1 MILRAGSA
9 EPLTRCT
16 AYGTTYDEHA
26 VTVPR
31 SGDRALVA
39 VPRGVTPS
47 AVACYL
53 HGRTGD
59 ERSIDDRAGLRD
71 GLLDAGYVVASP
83 YLHGDQWGNRL
94 AQDAVVA
101 LDEWVSR
108 RWPVTVR
115 FLIGE
120 SMGAN
125 AAANAVRLR
134 EVAWDGAVFIAP
146 SLSLRAVWDRGEHG
160 RDTVRDAFRVSADG
174 HDLES
179 KTEHWDAVR
188 HEPGD
193 YVGVPIRVYA
203 SREDEVA
210 NIAGVTGPW
219 VEMLRRGSDA
229 VEFVEVSGPHVS
241 EDHFRTAEVVQFFE
255 TIR

>member
-1 MILRAGSA
+1 MTVRDEPGDPPARRTAQHSRYA
-9 EPLTRCT
+9 E
-16 AYGTTYDEHA
+16 YA

-39 VPRGVTPS
+39 VPRGVTAS
-47 AVACYL
+47 AVVYYL

-59 ERSIDDRAGLRD
+59 ERSIEERFGLRD
-71 GLLDAGYVVASP
+71 GLLDAGYVVAAP
-83 YLHGDQWGNRL
+83 YLHGDLWGNRS

-108 RWPVTVR
+108 RWPVRQR

-120 SMGAN
+120 SMGGN
-125 AAANAVRLR
+125 AAANALRLR
-134 EVAWDGAVFIAP
+134 EVPWSGAVFIAP
-146 SLSLRAVWDRGEHG
+146 SLSLRAVWERGEHG
-160 RDTVRDAFRVSADG
+160 RDTVRDAFDLSADG
-174 HDLES
+174 HDLEP
-179 KTEHWDAVR
+179 KTERWDAVR
-188 HEPGD
+188 HRPED
-193 YVGVPIRVYA
+193 YAGVPIRVYA

-219 VEMLRRGSDA
+219 VERIRGGSGS

-241 EDHFRTAEVVQFFE
+241 EDHFRAAEIVAFFGA
-255 TIR
+255 IR

>member
-1 MILRAGSA
+1 MTIRAGA
-9 EPLTRCT
+9 VEPVTRRT
-16 AYGTTYDEHA
+16 AHHTRYDEYA

-31 SGDRALVA
+31 SGDRAVVG
-39 VPRGVTPS
+39 VPRGATPS
-47 AVACYL
+47 AVAYYL

-59 ERSIDDRAGLRD
+59 ETSIDDRAGLRD
-71 GLLDAGYVVASP
+71 GLLDAEYVVASP
-83 YLHGDQWGNRL
+83 YLHGDLWGNRS

-108 RWPVTVR
+108 RWPVLRR

-120 SMGAN
+120 SMGGN

-134 EVAWDGAVFIAP
+134 EVPWDGAVFIAP
-146 SLSLRAVWDRGEHG
+146 SLSLRAVWERGEHG
-160 RDTVRDAFRVSADG
+160 RDTVREAFDLSADG

-188 HEPGD
+188 HRPGD

-210 NIAGVTGPW
+210 NITGVTGPW
-219 VEMLRRGSDA
+219 VEMIRRGSDSA
-229 VEFVEVSGPHVS
+229 EFVEVSGPHVS
-241 EDHFRTAEVVQFFE
+241 EDHFRAAEIVAFFG